1 MRRDEV
7 SLLDIARAGR
17 LVTDFIQGMNK
28 ETFLSDVKTQSSVLY
43 QLSVMGEATKRLSPG
58 VRSAHPEIPW
68 ALMSGMRDHLI
79 HGYDVVDWEEV
90 WDTVTR
96 DLPDLLNKLEPLL
109 PRPS

>member
-17 LVTDFIQGMNK
+17 LVTEFIQGMNK

-43 QLSVMGEATKRLSPG
+43 QLSVMGEATKRLSLSL
-58 VRSAHPEIPW
+58 RSAHPEIPW

-79 HGYDVVDWEEV
+79 HGYDIVDWEEV

-96 DLPDLLNKLEPLL
+96 DVPELLNKLQPLL
-109 PRPS
+109 PRP